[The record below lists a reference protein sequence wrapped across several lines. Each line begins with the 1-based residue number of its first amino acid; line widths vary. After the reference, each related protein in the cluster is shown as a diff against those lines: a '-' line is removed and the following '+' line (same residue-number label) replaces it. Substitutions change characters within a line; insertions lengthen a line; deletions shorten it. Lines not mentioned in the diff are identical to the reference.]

1 MSWKVGAAKQQ
12 FSEVLRRAAE
22 EPQLIHNRDQL
33 VGVVLGPEDTAL
45 FLAWRGRRKA
55 ALAESLREAR
65 RICSEERYSLRLPPR
80 TDRKNPMLRVA
91 DARGHKH
98 HK

>member
-1 MSWKVGAAKQQ
+1 MSWKIGSAKQQ

-22 EPQLIHNRDQL
+22 EPQLIHNRDRL

-45 FLAWRGRRKA
+45 FLAWRERQKG

-65 RICSEERYSLRLPPR
+65 SICAEERYCLEVEPR
-80 TDRKNPMLRVA
+80 ADRKNPLLRVA
-91 DARGHKH
+91 DARRHQRRK
-98 HK
+98 